1 MSEPNDDLD
10 LVPPRLQGDLRALFG
25 RRLQVPDSIGT
36 QLRHAASTRR
46 RPLLMRPLLVSA
58 AAAVLIAISGIF
70 LLQRNSCSLPVARED
85 FDGNGRVDV
94 LDAHRLA
101 LAIDRRDRVADTF
114 DLDGSGVVDRRDA
127 DLIAARAVRI
137 GGS

>member
-10 LVPPRLQGDLRALFG
+10 PVPKHLQGDLRALFG
-25 RRLQVPDSIGT
+25 RRLQVPDSIGA
-36 QLRHAASTRR
+36 QLRHAASMRR
-46 RPLLMRPLLVSA
+46 RPLWRPMLVSA
-58 AAAVLIAISGIF
+58 AAAALIAITGIL
-70 LLQRNSCSLPVARED
+70 LLQRSSSSLPVARED
-85 FDGNGRVDV
+85 FDGNGRIDV

-101 LAIDRRDRVADTF
+101 LAIGRHERVAATF

>member
-1 MSEPNDDLD
+1 MSEPNEDQD

-25 RRLQVPDSIGT
+25 RRLQVPGSIGA

-46 RPLLMRPLLVSA
+46 GPRLRPMWVSA
-58 AAAVLIAISGIF
+58 AAAALIAIAGIF
-70 LLQRNSCSLPVARED
+70 LLQRGSSSLPVARED
-85 FDGNGRVDV
+85 FDGNGRIDV
-94 LDAHRLA
+94 LDAYRLA
-101 LAIDRRDRVADTF
+101 LAIGRHERVAATF

-137 GGS
+137 GG